1 MNKLD
6 TIYTGFWFP
15 GATDFTHG
23 NFFLNDDYRCLSNV
37 TFLKFSLF
45 GRYHE
50 WGLKRYV
57 NRNGLTY
64 NHDKIEQLKYRFIF
78 IDSDFDDGGVVKYK
92 RKHQYGV
99 EEGLMLNVYS
109 KMDGSYV
116 GIPPDAWYFH
126 KREIYLLQSIDP
138 DYNGFLD
145 NEHRTSMVGFSIK
158 EDKWYGW
165 ARGMYG
171 FTTGSRCMKGDVAYK
186 TDSVD
191 EIYDDLLTF
200 TPAEDME
207 KVEGGVRVR
216 HKTYTFIANEDGSVD
231 MDRSNWQYEYHT
243 ERVGRGEWMAGDR
256 ADAKIMAQDYADGC
270 S

>member
-78 IDSDFDDGGVVKYK
+78 VDTGYGEGQPEVKFRKPHRHRVEDG
-92 RKHQYGV
+92 
-99 EEGLMLNVYS
+99 LLLNVYS
-109 KMDGSYV
+109 KTDGSYV
-116 GIPPDAWYFH
+116 GLPADAWYFH

-145 NEHRTSMVGFSIK
+145 KENRTAMVGFSIK
-158 EDKWYGW
+158 EDRWYGW

-171 FTTGSRCMKGDVAYK
+171 FTTGSRVREGHVAYR

-191 EIYDDLLTF
+191 ELYEDLLTF
-200 TPAEDME
+200 TPAEDLE

-216 HKTYTFIANEDGSVD
+216 YRMNEYVEED
-231 MDRSNWQYEYHT
+231 DRMIPTGDYSWEYYT
-243 ERVGRGEWMAGDR
+243 ERVGRGEWIAGDR
-256 ADAKIMAQDYADGC
+256 ADAKIMAQDYAEGC